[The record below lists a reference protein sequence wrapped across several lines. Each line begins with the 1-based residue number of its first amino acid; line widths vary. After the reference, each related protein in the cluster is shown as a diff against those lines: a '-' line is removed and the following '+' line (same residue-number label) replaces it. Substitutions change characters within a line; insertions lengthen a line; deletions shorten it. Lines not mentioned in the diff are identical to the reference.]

1 MAKPITVSIVGNA
14 GPLKKSLDEADG
26 ALGKFGG
33 AVQKLGLAAAAGVGA
48 LAAGIG
54 FAAKQAADDQKSF
67 EQLAVTMRNVTG
79 ASEEMVKSIDDQL
92 GAMSLATGVADDKLR
107 PAYEAL
113 IRGTKDAET
122 ALRDMT
128 LVLDI
133 STALQTDQTTIA
145 DALAKAYEGNFRALR
160 SLSPEMATMIKEG
173 ASLDEVMKVLGDTF
187 GGSAAAAAGTFSGQV
202 DRLKIFFGELVE
214 QVGYYVLPVLSKIAQ
229 FIVEDVVP
237 AFQKLVDKYGP
248 ALAAIFEKIA
258 IFIGD
263 KVVPVIRDR
272 LLPFIQQVA
281 EFIGEKLVPVIRDVA
296 IKVFDGLR
304 QIFEKV
310 SDKIQENSGNIQ
322 KMRDFFGDLIKFVTT
337 YVAPTLTKV
346 LGVAFD
352 VVGKA
357 IGPVI
362 DVVFTFMGALSSL
375 GSFVLKIA
383 GFLVGTFEKAVNGII
398 DVVNFAIRQANKLNP
413 FENIPEIGKVSIS
426 SSFGAAPSA
435 PSAPG
440 AAVPDRLDRMESGAS
455 SMPSFTIPPVG
466 GGTSTGGGAGGGGG
480 GAAATSPFDPSAY
493 DAKNRYYTMPAELSS
508 AYAAKSRFYEIPSA
522 LDAAYAPKQAIYN
535 VTVNTVTADAN
546 FPSLVVEALQ
556 TYNLVSGPLDVQIA
570 V

>member
-1 MAKPITVSIVGNA
+1 
-14 GPLKKSLDEADG
+14 
-26 ALGKFGG
+26 
-33 AVQKLGLAAAAGVGA
+33 
-48 LAAGIG
+48 
-54 FAAKQAADDQKSF
+54 
-67 EQLAVTMRNVTG
+67 
-79 ASEEMVKSIDDQL
+79 
-92 GAMSLATGVADDKLR
+92 MSLATGVADDKLR

-133 STALQTDQTTIA
+133 STALQADQTTIA

-304 QIFEKV
+304 EIFGKV
-310 SDKIQENSGNIQ
+310 SDKIQENSGNIE
-322 KMRDFFGDLIKFVTT
+322 KMRDFFSDLINFVKT
-337 YVAPTLTKV
+337 YVAPTLTNV

-375 GSFVLKIA
+375 GSFVLEIA
-383 GFLVGTFEKAVNGII
+383 GFLVRTFETAVNGII

-413 FENIPEIGKVSIS
+413 FSDIPEIGKVSIS
-426 SSFGAAPSA
+426 SSFGAAPKA

-440 AAVPDRLDRMESGAS
+440 AAVPDRLDRMESRAS
-455 SMPSFTIPPVG
+455 SMPSFPIPSVG
-466 GGTSTGGGAGGGGG
+466 GGTSTGGGGGGGGGG
-480 GAAATSPFDPSAY
+480 GAATTPFDPSAY
-493 DAKNRYYTMPAELSS
+493 DAKNRFYTMPAELSS

-546 FPSLVVEALQ
+546 LPNLVVEALQ

>member
-1 MAKPITVSIVGNA
+1 
-14 GPLKKSLDEADG
+14 
-26 ALGKFGG
+26 
-33 AVQKLGLAAAAGVGA
+33 
-48 LAAGIG
+48 
-54 FAAKQAADDQKSF
+54 
-67 EQLAVTMRNVTG
+67 
-79 ASEEMVKSIDDQL
+79 MVKSIDDQL

-113 IRGTKDAET
+113 LRGTKDTET

-128 LVLDI
+128 LVLDA
-133 STALQTDQTTIA
+133 STALQIDQTTIA

-173 ASLDEVMKVLGDTF
+173 ASLDEVMKVLTDTF

-202 DRLKIFFGELVE
+202 DRLKVFFSELVE
-214 QVGYYVLPVLSKIAQ
+214 QVGYYVLPVLSKIAE

-310 SDKIQENSGNIQ
+310 SDKIQENSGNIE

-413 FENIPEIGKVSIS
+413 FSDIPEIGKVSIS

-466 GGTSTGGGAGGGGG
+466 GGTSTGAGGGGGGGG
-480 GAAATSPFDPSAY
+480 GAAATPFDPSAY
-493 DAKNRYYTMPAELSS
+493 DAKNRFYTMPAELSS
-508 AYAAKSRFYEIPSA
+508 AYGVKSRFYEIPSA

-546 FPSLVVEALQ
+546 LPNLVVEALQ

>member
-113 IRGTKDAET
+113 LRGTKNTET

-128 LVLDI
+128 LVLDA
-133 STALQTDQTTIA
+133 STALQMDQTTIA

-173 ASLDEVMKVLGDTF
+173 ASLDEVMKVLTDTF

-202 DRLKIFFGELVE
+202 DRLKVFFSELVE
-214 QVGYYVLPVLSKIAQ
+214 QVGYYVLPVLSRIAQ

-322 KMRDFFGDLIKFVTT
+322 KMRDFFSDLIKFVTT

-413 FENIPEIGKVSIS
+413 FSDIPEIGKVSIS

-466 GGTSTGGGAGGGGG
+466 GGTSTGGGGGGGG
-480 GAAATSPFDPSAY
+480 GGGAATSPFDPSAY
-493 DAKNRYYTMPAELSS
+493 DAKNRFYTMPAELSS
-508 AYAAKSRFYEIPSA
+508 AYGAKSRFYEIPSA
-522 LDAAYAPKQAIYN
+522 LDAAYAPKQAVYN

-546 FPSLVVEALQ
+546 LPNLVVEALQ